1 MLNAKRQ
8 ERVEFVPAA
17 RLGSML
23 GRRRL
28 PPAANDNQP
37 GLARI
42 ARWAGFAMFL
52 IAFGVFALKSGV

>member
-1 MLNAKRQ
+1 MNAKRKD
-8 ERVEFVPAA
+8 RVEFVPAA
-17 RLGSML
+17 RPGTVL

-37 GLARI
+37 GFARI

-52 IAFGVFALKSGV
+52 IAFGIFALKSGV